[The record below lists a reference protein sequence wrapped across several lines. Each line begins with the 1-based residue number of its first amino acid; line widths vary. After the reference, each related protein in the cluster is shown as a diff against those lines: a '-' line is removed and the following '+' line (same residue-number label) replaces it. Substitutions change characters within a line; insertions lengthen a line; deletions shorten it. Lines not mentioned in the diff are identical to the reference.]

1 MTTDADR
8 WTRLAMSALELGD
21 ELLAV
26 GADYWRGAHLAMSAL
41 ELGDELLA
49 GSTLTDEERKAVER
63 LQQETRQSAARLDAM
78 ATIRAGHFAE
88 RLQQA
93 LDYRA

>member
-8 WTRLAMSALELGD
+8 WTR
-21 ELLAV
+21 
-26 GADYWRGAHLAMSAL
+26 LAMSAL